1 MLHDGGVIAISDLDL
16 EDGSFHT
23 EDTGVYH
30 FGFERDSIVSVANQA
45 GFREVEII
53 DASVV
58 YKPHGKYPAFLLTA
72 KK

>member
-1 MLHDGGVIAISDLDL
+1 MSA
-16 EDGSFHT
+16 
-23 EDTGVYH
+23 
-30 FGFERDSIVSVANQA
+30 ANQA

-58 YKPHGKYPAFLLTA
+58 YKPHGNYPVFLLTA